1 MLPPLVGEMTGRP
14 ERGKRR
20 ARDPDRALHCT
31 ERASPPTPQ
40 NRFALLLDLLY
51 FFVLRI
57 SGRKTGSH
65 FGWICSKFRAT
76 ASKGIIRV
84 SNVVE
89 FRKPQ
94 KPKEPKKVPPGLRKV
109 LIVAGVI
116 AVFVLVWAWFNF
128 FGG

>member
-1 MLPPLVGEMTGRP
+1 MGRATPRCFSPLVGEMVGRP
-14 ERGKRR
+14 EGETASTLPK
-20 ARDPDRALHCT
+20 PTLHCT
-31 ERASPPTPQ
+31 EQAVPANSH
-40 NRFALLLDLLY
+40 
-51 FFVLRI
+51 
-57 SGRKTGSH
+57 KTASH
-65 FGWICSKFRAT
+65 FCWNYSKFRTT

-89 FRKPQ
+89 FRKPH

>member
-1 MLPPLVGEMTGRP
+1 ML
-14 ERGKRR
+14 
-20 ARDPDRALHCT
+20 H
-31 ERASPPTPQ
+31 
-40 NRFALLLDLLY
+40 

-57 SGRKTGSH
+57 SGCKTGSH

-109 LIVAGVI
+109 LIVAGII
-116 AVFVLVWAWFNF
+116 AAFVLVWAWFNF